1 MSHRRSAASTAGACN
16 TYGRASLRGTAATVM
31 HRDMARA
38 AWLALIALAGCVL
51 VGCAQVPTI
60 PDRIEPESGQVIRV
74 SGSHGPLSR
83 RETAALLKRLDT
95 QVGDSN
101 ALDRHLAIEQT
112 VTGSPLY
119 AGNRVT
125 ILRDGPQTFAAMAAA
140 IGRARHFL
148 YLEYYTLEDVDLDGE
163 SLGQLLLARRRA
175 GLQIDLIYDSI
186 GSLGTPHSFFAQL
199 QDAGVH
205 VRAFNPLNPLSAHFS
220 LNDRDH
226 RKILIADSELAIIG
240 GVNLST
246 AYRSA
251 GPSSTPISTPAPT
264 GEDALGRWHDTD
276 LQIEGP
282 AVLELKGLFEQHW
295 VQQGG
300 TSSELT
306 TDTDPP
312 PPPGNQVVRIV
323 GSEGGETM
331 PHYYATV
338 ISAIRSASERIWIT
352 AAYFVPTWQETRALM
367 RAARQGIDV
376 RLLLPSHSD
385 SGPAL
390 AAQRSHYSELLRA
403 GVKIFERDDGM
414 LHSKTM
420 VADGVWSIVGSSNF
434 DHRSVLFNDEV
445 DAVVIGAST
454 GSQLERSFEQGCEH
468 AQRIELASWKRRPFV
483 DKAKEQFWRLWQELL

>member
-1 MSHRRSAASTAGACN
+1 
-16 TYGRASLRGTAATVM
+16 M
-31 HRDMARA
+31 HRDMAARA
-38 AWLALIALAGCVL
+38 AGLALIAFAAAVLAGCVE
-51 VGCAQVPTI
+51 VPTI

-74 SGSHGPLSR
+74 RGSHGPLSR
-83 RETAALLKRLDT
+83 RETAALLKRLDE

-101 ALDRHLAIEQT
+101 ALDRHLAIEQA

-140 IGRARHFL
+140 IGRAQHFL

-163 SLGQLLLARRRA
+163 SLGQLLLARRDA
-175 GLQIDLIYDSI
+175 GVQIDIIYDSI
-186 GSLGTPHSFFAQL
+186 GSLGTPGSFFAQL
-199 QDAGVH
+199 RDAGIH

-226 RKILIADSELAIIG
+226 RKLLIADNGLAIIG

-251 GPSSTPISTPAPT
+251 GPSSTPISGPAPT
-264 GEDALGRWHDTD
+264 GEDGLGRWHDTD

-300 TSSELT
+300 SSSELT
-306 TDTDPP
+306 HDSDPP
-312 PPPGNQVVRIV
+312 LPPGNQVVRII

-338 ISAIRSASERIWIT
+338 VSAIRSASERIWIT

-376 RLLLPSHSD
+376 RLLLPARSD

-420 VADGVWSIVGSSNF
+420 VLDGVWSIVGSSNF
-434 DHRSVLFNDEV
+434 DQRSVLFNDEV

-454 GSQLERSFEQGCEH
+454 GSQLERLFEQGCEH

-483 DKAKEQFWRLWQELL
+483 DKVKEQFWRLWQELL